1 MLATIQPPAAVP
13 TETLI
18 WRMYANAGM
27 DSRAIARALNR
38 PAVLTATSKR
48 PWHPADVERV
58 IAAAKRD
65 MSAKQRG

>member
-1 MLATIQPPAAVP
+1 MLATIRPPAAMP

-27 DSRAIARALNR
+27 DCRGIARALNR
-38 PAVLTATSKR
+38 PAVLTATGKG

-65 MSAKQRG
+65 LSAKQRG